1 MIETGPVFFWNRG
14 LGLGLDNNNLT
25 LVSVE
30 SGACAMTSLWHRM
43 DYESRVLNFKNNL
56 SDRWVIKTEG
66 LQSPRGGTPSI
77 NHE

>member
-1 MIETGPVFFWNRG
+1 MIETGPSFFGTRG
-14 LGLGLDNNNLT
+14 LG

-30 SGACAMTSLWHRM
+30 SGACAMTSLWLRM

-56 SDRWVIKTEG
+56 SDRWVVKTEG
-66 LQSPRGGTPSI
+66 LQSPRGGNPSV